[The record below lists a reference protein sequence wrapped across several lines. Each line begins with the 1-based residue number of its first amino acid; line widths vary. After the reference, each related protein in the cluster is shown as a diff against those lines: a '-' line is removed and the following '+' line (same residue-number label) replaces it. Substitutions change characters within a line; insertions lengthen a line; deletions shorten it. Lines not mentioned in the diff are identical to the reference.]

1 MNDNEFR
8 LTELFEYSATELYIM
23 RKCKSNIGFISVRYN
38 IMKRLKKLPE
48 FDTKENGYMRPWVL
62 LKELRP
68 NMTKYTDNEPFSF
81 HHIGRGSIS
90 ISTTLPVS
98 DYGTFIFPYPKCIND
113 KQMYYRY
120 IGKTGAT
127 EALWRYGAN
136 FITSAQSGTRK
147 PCSFAADFYLI
158 YGNRAALVSCTNY
171 NKVVDTLFAKAR
183 SSENISLAKAYD
195 REHPSIYQDIYS
207 CIDIRIL

>member
-8 LTELFEYSATELYIM
+8 LTELFEYSATELYMM
-23 RKCKSNIGFISVRYN
+23 RKCKSNIGFVSMKYN

-48 FDTKENGYMRPWVL
+48 FDSKENGYMRPWVL

-81 HHIGRGSIS
+81 HYVGRGSIG
-90 ISTTLPVS
+90 ISTTLPAS

-120 IGKTGAT
+120 IGKTGAAL
-127 EALWRYGAN
+127 ALWRYGAN
-136 FITSAQSGTRK
+136 FITSAQSGTRRT
-147 PCSFAADFYLI
+147 CSFAADFYLI
-158 YGNRAALVSCTNY
+158 YGNKAVLVSCTNY
-171 NKVVDTLFAKAR
+171 NRVVDALFAKAR
-183 SSENISLAKAYD
+183 SSENISLAKSYD
-195 REHPSIYQDIYS
+195 RAHPSICQDIYS
-207 CIDIRIL
+207 CIDIRML